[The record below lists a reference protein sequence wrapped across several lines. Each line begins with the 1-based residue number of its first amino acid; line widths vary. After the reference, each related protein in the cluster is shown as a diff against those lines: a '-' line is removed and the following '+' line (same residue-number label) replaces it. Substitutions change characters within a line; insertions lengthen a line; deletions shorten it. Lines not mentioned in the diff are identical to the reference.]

1 MISIMIEDGGVHLT
15 IRNEDLIDIVVG
27 TVKAVAA
34 VAASIERNTQGRI
47 ASEESMREIGKA
59 LIKRADKHAVD
70 ATVIDLNALGK
81 GLRQ

>member
-15 IRNEDLIDIVVG
+15 IRNEDLSDIAVG
-27 TVKAVAA
+27 AVNAVAA

-47 ASEESMREIGKA
+47 TSEESMREIGKA
-59 LIKRADKHAVD
+59 LIKKADKHAID

-81 GLRQ
+81 ELRQ